1 MNFTSMNK
9 AVVVYFMHQELVS
22 GRSNFPST
30 SSVVTPKYVTE
41 IGFTDYIENATRFID
56 EHSAIE
62 SIKKRQDSKI
72 YSTQTIYQNG

>member
-1 MNFTSMNK
+1 MNK
-9 AVVVYFMHQELVS
+9 SVVIYFMHQKLVS
-22 GRSNFPST
+22 GRGNFPST
-30 SSVVTPKYVTE
+30 SSVFTPKYVTE

-62 SIKKRQDSKI
+62 SIIKREDNRI